1 MLILHTL
8 VPSFSC
14 WLFGGPETTTEDIN
28 FTKMSL
34 GEEEGGGGGGGGGH
48 APRLPR
54 KSMLRTFINHH
65 VGGKTG
71 LDRFISCFHKTT
83 FMNTL

>member
-14 WLFGGPETTTEDIN
+14 WLLGGPETTTEDIN

-34 GEEEGGGGGGGGGH
+34 GEEGGGGGCPKTSYIGIVCFT
-48 APRLPR
+48 RLLIT
-54 KSMLRTFINHH
+54 M
-65 VGGKTG
+65 
-71 LDRFISCFHKTT
+71 
-83 FMNTL
+83 